1 MTDLDRLRYPTGKFS
16 PESSITSQQRAEL
29 IEEIAHFPSD
39 LRFMVSTLS
48 ETALDTPYRE
58 GGWTGRQVIH
68 HLPDSHLNAY
78 VRFKLALTEDT
89 PTIKPYDEAAW
100 AGTSEVEKTPVGVS
114 VDLLDSLHQRWAS
127 LLRSMSEED
136 FALKVNHPEIG
147 MVSLDLF
154 VQMYAWHGKH
164 HLGHLELVADAAGGT

>member
-1 MTDLDRLRYPTGKFS
+1 MTDLDQLRYPTGSFS
-16 PESSITSQQRAEL
+16 PKPSLTARERAEL

-39 LRFMVSTLS
+39 LRFMVSSMS
-48 ETALDTPYRE
+48 ETSLDTPYRE

-89 PTIKPYDEAAW
+89 PTIRPYDESAW
-100 AGTSEVEKTPVGVS
+100 ADTSEVEKTPVDVS
-114 VDLLDSLHQRWAS
+114 VDLLDSLHQRWAT
-127 LLRSMSEED
+127 LLRSMPEED

-147 MVSLDLF
+147 VASLDLF

-164 HLGHLELVADAAGGT
+164 HLGHLQLVAEGER

>member
-1 MTDLDRLRYPTGKFS
+1 MTDLDQLRYPTGSFS
-16 PESSITSQQRAEL
+16 PKPSLTSQERAEL
-29 IEEIAHFPSD
+29 IDEIAHFPSD
-39 LRFMVSTLS
+39 LRFMVSSMS
-48 ETALDTPYRE
+48 ETALDAHYRE

-89 PTIKPYDEAAW
+89 PTIKPYNESAW
-100 AGTSEVEKTPVGVS
+100 ADTAEVERTPVDVS
-114 VDLLDSLHQRWAS
+114 VDLLDALHQRWAT

-164 HLGHLELVADAAGGT
+164 HLGHLQLVAEGEG